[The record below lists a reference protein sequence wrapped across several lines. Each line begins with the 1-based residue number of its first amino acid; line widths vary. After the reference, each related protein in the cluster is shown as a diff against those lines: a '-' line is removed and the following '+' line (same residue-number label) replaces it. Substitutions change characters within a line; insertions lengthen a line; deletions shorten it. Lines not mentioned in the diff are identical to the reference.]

1 MAINRFLWLA
11 ALGTS
16 VLAAVPAVSQDVQPK
31 EEGKEQ
37 AIDVGKVPTEALE
50 QAKKTLNGK
59 VTKAYL
65 VEMEGQQAY
74 ELEGTDAQGAEMAVY
89 VTSDGN
95 SEDRKGRGRR
105 GRQEGVRQAGRPLSS
120 QTWRISRADG
130 TRAGKRPRQ

>member
-16 VLAAVPAVSQDVQPK
+16 VLAAVPAVSQDVRPK

-37 AIDVGKVPTEALE
+37 AIEVSKVPTEALE

-65 VEMEGQQAY
+65 VEMEGQQVY

-89 VTSDGN
+89 VSSDGN
-95 SEDRKGRGRR
+95 VLKTGKAEEEGEEGEED
-105 GRQEGVRQAGRPLSS
+105 
-120 QTWRISRADG
+120 
-130 TRAGKRPRQ
+130 

>member
-37 AIDVGKVPTEALE
+37 AIDVTKVPTEALE

-59 VTKAYL
+59 ITDVYL
-65 VEMEGQQAY
+65 VEMEGQQVY
-74 ELEGTDAQGAEMAVY
+74 ELEGTDARGAEMAVY

-95 SEDRKGRGRR
+95 ILKTAK
-105 GRQEGVRQAGRPLSS
+105 EGKEEE
-120 QTWRISRADG
+120 
-130 TRAGKRPRQ
+130 GKKE